1 MTESKFK
8 GGNAL
13 MNLEPP
19 KKKIL
24 TFGEAPAA
32 PTPVPEHRSTAV
44 PELEQTA
51 ESKEQSEALAPV
63 PEYRGTEVPKYR
75 SNVIPESRFYRK
87 ANEASDAL
95 DRKLTA
101 AESRVFDQLLRLTVG
116 HNKDER
122 QVRISVLQ
130 QRTGYGSDK
139 TIRTALAGLEAKGV
153 IARVGRPNNPGGDI
167 YRILSYSGT
176 GVPQY
181 RSTPAES
188 TAVPRVKIT
197 GELNTDLKEQ
207 TTDDELRRSL
217 APLLEAAR
225 KLTGREASDWREVAE
240 VLAAELM
247 IAAGR
252 TTVSSVPAFLAE
264 HLRRRL
270 WKKEKRDMDALA
282 SEKPANP
289 SDRVDASG
297 CPDCYGTGMFYPE
310 GFDKGVAK
318 CAHSKL
324 RRLPSGEVGSKSEAP
339 T

>member
-1 MTESKFK
+1 MADSKFK

-24 TFGEAPAA
+24 TFGEAPTP
-32 PTPVPEHRSTAV
+32 PT
-44 PELEQTA
+44 
-51 ESKEQSEALAPV
+51 PV
-63 PEYRGTEVPKYR
+63 PEYRGTGVPDHNQTIDSKEQIGIITPVPEYR
-75 SNVIPESRFYRK
+75 GTGVPEHRNSVIPESRFYRK
-87 ANEASDAL
+87 ANEASDTL

-101 AESRVFDQLLRLTVG
+101 AESKVFDQLLRLTVG
-116 HNKDER
+116 LNKDER

-139 TIRTALAGLEAKGV
+139 TIRTALAGLLAKGV

-176 GVPQY
+176 GVPEY
-181 RSTPAES
+181 RSTAVES

-217 APLLEAAR
+217 TPLLEAAH

-240 VLAAELM
+240 VLAAELK

-252 TTVSSVPAFLAE
+252 TTVSSAPAFLAE

-270 WKKEKRDMDALA
+270 WKKEKRDVDYLSSE
-282 SEKPANP
+282 SEKAVRP
-289 SDRVDASG
+289 SDRVDASD
-297 CPDCYGTGMFYPE
+297 CPDCYGTGMCYPE
-310 GFDKGVAK
+310 GFDKGVAR
-318 CAHSKL
+318 CTHPKL
-324 RRLPSGEVGSKSEAP
+324 PKPESVGDGSN
-339 T
+339 

>member
-1 MTESKFK
+1 MAESKFK

-24 TFGEAPAA
+24 TFGEAFAVS
-32 PTPVPEHRSTAV
+32 TPVPEYRSTAV
-44 PELEQTA
+44 PESNQTTDL
-51 ESKEQSEALAPV
+51 KEQSEPTAPV
-63 PEYRGTEVPKYR
+63 PEYRSTEVPQYR
-75 SNVIPESRFYRK
+75 SSVIPESRFYRK

-101 AESRVFDQLLRLTVG
+101 AESKVFDQLLRLTVG

-139 TIRTALAGLEAKGV
+139 TVRMALAGLEAKGV
-153 IARVGRPNNPGGDI
+153 IARVGHPNNPGGDI

-176 GVPQY
+176 PVPEY
-181 RSTPAES
+181 RSNS
-188 TAVPRVKIT
+188 GKIYRGTAVEFT
-197 GELNTDLKEQ
+197 GELNTSIKEQ

-217 APLLEAAR
+217 APLLDATRE
-225 KLTGREASDWREVAE
+225 LTGREASDWREVAE
-240 VLAAELM
+240 VLAAELK

-282 SEKPANP
+282 SDKSTNP
-289 SDRVDASG
+289 SDRVDAS
-297 CPDCYGTGMFYPE
+297 D
-310 GFDKGVAK
+310 
-318 CAHSKL
+318 
-324 RRLPSGEVGSKSEAP
+324 
-339 T
+339 